1 MKTVTLNRKMVL
13 AGCFCNAAM
22 MAFAQSST
30 SDRPNFVWFMA
41 EDISKHYFQLYNDGR
56 EGVSAPNVE
65 RMAEQG
71 VTFMNAY
78 SNAPVSSAARSTLIT
93 GCYGPRLGISLH
105 RKLEQVPMPEGL
117 QMFPAY
123 LRASGYHTSNAAKT
137 DYNCM
142 LDKAAW
148 DIVAG
153 KMGDWRK
160 RKEKNMPF
168 FHVITHV
175 GCHESCLHFKE
186 TALKNKPT
194 RNDPAMV
201 KVHPNHPNT
210 ELFRYT
216 YATLYD
222 RIQDADAKLGKVMK
236 MLREDGLLDNTIVFF
251 MGDNGGCL
259 PGTKGYTRNIG
270 VQVPLVAYVPPKW
283 RKRLNIPAGEQVTGL
298 VSFMDLGPTLLHL
311 AGIDVPGQMDGTP
324 FLGADLTVDEINQR
338 NEVFGYGSRFDE
350 LYAFNRI
357 YRKGNFRYS
366 RNFLPYHPQSLFAF
380 YRYKQA
386 AFREWKEMYEKGLLN
401 EAQSRFFQPQG
412 VEELYDL
419 SADPYEIHNLAQN
432 PQYLSVLKDMRKGLK
447 KNMLKKNDLG
457 LIPEPVWLVE
467 GKENP
472 TAYGQRMHKRLQCY
486 SDVADLELTTFVKG
500 NKKALKALRSVDPV
514 ERYWAATAFA
524 AWGKE
529 AMPMKD
535 ELKRLAE
542 TEKVGFVRSRLFV
555 ALSQMGR
562 PQSVREVKETLRMST
577 GGPETLFILNDVA
590 YLHEKGELTDL
601 HLIPSDI
608 KGEITGPNKCFGL
621 SWRLDLLR

>member
-1 MKTVTLNRKMVL
+1 MVL
-13 AGCFCNAAM
+13 AGFFCNAAM

-30 SDRPNFVWFMA
+30 PDRPNFVWFMA
-41 EDISKHYFQLYNDGR
+41 EDISKHYFQLYNEGR
-56 EGVSAPNVE
+56 EGVSTPHVE
-65 RMAEQG
+65 QMAQQG
-71 VTFMNAY
+71 ITFMNAY

-93 GCYGPRLGISLH
+93 GCYAPRLGISLH
-105 RKLEQVPMPEGL
+105 RKLKQVPLPEDL

-123 LRASGYHTSNAAKT
+123 LRAAGYHTSNAAKT

-142 LDKAAW
+142 LDKTAW
-148 DIVAG
+148 NIVSG
-153 KMGDWRK
+153 KVGDWRK
-160 RKEKNMPF
+160 RKDKDTPF
-168 FHVITHV
+168 LHVITHV

-186 TALKNKPT
+186 SALKNKPT
-194 RNDPAMV
+194 KNSPDQV
-201 KVHPNHPNT
+201 TIHPNHPDT

-222 RIQDADAKLGKVMK
+222 RIQEADAKLGKVIK

-283 RKRLNIPAGEQVTGL
+283 RKRLNIPAGEQITGL

-311 AGIDVPGQMDGTP
+311 AGIEVPEQMDGTP
-324 FLGADLTVDEINQR
+324 FLGTDLTVEEINQR
-338 NEVFGYGSRFDE
+338 DEMFGYGSRFDE

-366 RNFLPYHPQSLFAF
+366 RNYLPYHPQSLFAF

-386 AFREWKEMYEKGLLN
+386 AFREWKEMFEKGQLN

-419 SADPYEIHNLAQN
+419 STDPYELHNLAAD
-432 PQYLSVLKDMRKGLK
+432 PQYQSVLKDMRKGLK
-447 KNMLKKNDLG
+447 KYMLKKNDLG
-457 LIPEPVWLVE
+457 LIPELVWLAE
-467 GKENP
+467 GKDNP
-472 TAYGQRMHKRLQCY
+472 TAYGKQMHKRLQCY
-486 SDVADLELTTFVKG
+486 SDVADLELTTFAKG
-500 NKKALKALRSVDPV
+500 GKKAAKALRSLDPV
-514 ERYWAATAFA
+514 ERYWAATVFA

-529 AMPMKD
+529 AMPVKGD
-535 ELKRLAE
+535 LEQLAK
-542 TEKVGFVRSRLFV
+542 TENAGFVRSRLQV
-555 ALSQMGR
+555 ALSQMGA
-562 PQSVREVKETLRMST
+562 PQTAAEIKKTLRMST
-577 GGPETLFILNDVA
+577 GGAETLFILNDVA

-601 HLIPSDI
+601 HLKLSDV
-608 KGEITGPNKCFGL
+608 KGEISGPDKCFGL
-621 SWRLDLLR
+621 SWRLDLLK